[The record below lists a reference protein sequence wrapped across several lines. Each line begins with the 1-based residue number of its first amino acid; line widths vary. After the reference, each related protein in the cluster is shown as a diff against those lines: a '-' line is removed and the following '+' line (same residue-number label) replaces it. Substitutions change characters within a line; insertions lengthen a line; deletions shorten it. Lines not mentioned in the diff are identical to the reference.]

1 MAFAYSIR
9 GRVKHVDGGSPDRSA
24 APIAPSRGPMSR
36 SSFADIDTT
45 ATQVPSAFIRGCTER
60 VRDSYMYSQLLIV
73 GVGIT
78 GAK

>member
-9 GRVKHVDGGSPDRSA
+9 GCVKHVDGGSPDRSA

-36 SSFADIDTT
+36 SFFADNETT
-45 ATQVPSAFIRGCTER
+45 AIQVPSAFIRGCTER
-60 VRDSYMYSQLLIV
+60 VLNSYMYSQILIV

>member
-9 GRVKHVDGGSPDRSA
+9 GCVKHVDGGSPDRSA

-36 SSFADIDTT
+36 GFFADNETT
-45 ATQVPSAFIRGCTER
+45 AIQVPSAFIRGCTER
-60 VRDSYMYSQLLIV
+60 VLNSYMYSQILIV